1 MKRDKIF
8 TRDPEGRVIA
18 IGNWEART
26 SDNDAFI
33 GLPLSDSGMRALRAG
48 RANGKSDRQIYYDLQ
63 KNRKSLRPSLPI
75 EDLTVQQLVKI
86 VTDLLEEELESLQ
99 RMDKSDLIELVK
111 RLAHLR
117 KVQIGFDFDFEK

>member
-26 SDNDAFI
+26 SDNDAFV
-33 GLPLSDSGMRALRAG
+33 GMPLSDSGMRALRAG
-48 RANGKSDRQIYYDLQ
+48 REKGKSDRQIFYDIHR
-63 KNRKSLRPSLPI
+63 NRKGLRPSLPI
-75 EDLTVQQLVKI
+75 EDLTATQLMKI
-86 VTDLLEEELESLQ
+86 ATDLLEEELTSLQ
-99 RMDKSDLIELVK
+99 RMEKADLIKLVK

-117 KVQIGFDFDFEK
+117 KVQIGFDVDFEE